1 MEWTISIKGK
11 SALGDV
17 CRQQVRI
24 EKSDERLLDGDIGLP
39 IDDGKKIM
47 TALQSAVVNHEAETY
62 ALFRR
67 VCPECHKF
75 SAGQRLYDAPN
86 PDGFRNN

>member
-24 EKSDERLLDGDIGLP
+24 EKSDERLLDGDIGLS
-39 IDDGKKIM
+39 IDEGKKIM
-47 TALQSAVVNHEAETY
+47 TALQRGREPRGGDLCRFSPG
-62 ALFRR
+62 LPR
-67 VCPECHKF
+67 VPQI